1 MITTYILAA
10 LVVLTAALVVRK
22 QGMAGLRQ
30 GGVTS
35 LLLLRTVARMLVLGM
50 LLASMTQVILPED
63 VVTRWMGEESGF
75 TGILIAAVVGAVV
88 PGGPYVVIPL
98 AGSIF
103 LSGAGVGAVAAFLT
117 AWNTIPLTRTVMW
130 ELPFLGGAFSA
141 SRMLVNLPFPLVAGV
156 LTPPVYRLLV

>member
-22 QGMAGLRQ
+22 QGTAGLRQ

-35 LLLLRTVARMLVLGM
+35 LLLLRTVARMLILGM

-75 TGILIAAVVGAVV
+75 TGILIAAAVGAVV

>member
-1 MITTYILAA
+1 MTTTYILAA

-22 QGMAGLRQ
+22 QGLAGLRQ

-63 VVTRWMGEESGF
+63 LVTRWMGEESGF
-75 TGILIAAVVGAVV
+75 TGILIAAVVGAIV

-103 LSGAGVGAVAAFLT
+103 LSGAGVGPVAAFLT

-130 ELPFLGGAFSA
+130 ELPFLGGAFSS
-141 SRMLVNLPFPLVAGV
+141 SRMLVNLPFPIAAGV

>member
-22 QGMAGLRQ
+22 QGTAGLRQ

-35 LLLLRTVARMLVLGM
+35 LLLLRTVARMLILGM

-75 TGILIAAVVGAVV
+75 TGILIAAAVGAVV

-103 LSGAGVGAVAAFLT
+103 LSGAGVGTVAAFLT

>member
-10 LVVLTAALVVRK
+10 LVALTAALVVRK
-22 QGMAGLRQ
+22 QGLAGLRQ

-63 VVTRWMGEESGF
+63 VVTRWMGDESGF
-75 TGILIAAVVGAVV
+75 TGILIAAAVGAVV

-103 LSGAGVGAVAAFLT
+103 LSGAGVGPVAAFLT

-141 SRMLVNLPFPLVAGV
+141 SRMLVNLPFPLIAGV
-156 LTPPVYRLLV
+156 ATPPVYRLLV

>member
-22 QGMAGLRQ
+22 QGTAGLRQ

>member
-22 QGMAGLRQ
+22 LGTAGLRQ

>member
-10 LVVLTAALVVRK
+10 LVLLTAALVVRK
-22 QGMAGLRQ
+22 QGTAGLRQ

-35 LLLLRTVARMLVLGM
+35 LLLLRTVARMLILGM

-75 TGILIAAVVGAVV
+75 TGILIAAAVGAVV